1 MKTLEF
7 QGKIMEK
14 RRETMVSTFVHVE
27 ISCMSS
33 QKKTS
38 TCATCESRPFCVVLP
53 NQWRFFWSIPMDH
66 VVSYHSVAKVDKN
79 PLVI

>member
-38 TCATCESRPFCVVLP
+38 TFFFVLP
-53 NQWRFFWSIPMDH
+53 KAVLLIPMDH
-66 VVSYHSVAKVDKN
+66 GTQ
-79 PLVI
+79 

>member
-14 RRETMVSTFVHVE
+14 RRETMVSTSVHVE

-33 QKKTS
+33 QKKNFDIFF
-38 TCATCESRPFCVVLP
+38 CAAEGGSSDPYGS
-53 NQWRFFWSIPMDH
+53 W
-66 VVSYHSVAKVDKN
+66 HSVAKVDI
-79 PLVI
+79 PDTVI